1 MALSIFSFLTSLTHT
16 GMSDNHPSPNTSP
29 LGDNCK
35 DDGLLLVL
43 YVLPIVKELTK
54 HLERD
59 FDPRDKR
66 YGLLGNVH
74 AAATVLNFHLR
85 AIQEAGKTNSFN
97 TQTKRLADLLEEVFD
112 DTIIG
117 VAQLKVSVPPRHSIT
132 TDCPIYP
139 ACLSD
144 VCD

>member
-1 MALSIFSFLTSLTHT
+1 MALAIFRFLASLTHA
-16 GMSDNHPSPNTSP
+16 GMSGNHSSPNTSM
-29 LGDNCK
+29 LGGNSK

-54 HLERD
+54 HLEKD

-74 AAATVLNFHLR
+74 AAATVLNGHLR
-85 AIQEAGKTNSFN
+85 AIEEAGKANSFS

-112 DTIIG
+112 DTVID
-117 VAQLKVSVPPRHSIT
+117 VAQLKVSVPAQHFIT
-132 TDCPIYP
+132 NRLPYLSCLP
-139 ACLSD
+139 A
-144 VCD
+144 